1 MSTEDTGAP
10 SPLPPMSAPEL
21 PGKTPLAT
29 EIEETI
35 AKMDKPAP
43 RGMTS
48 KKAPPKPKRPEP
60 EPEEAEEPEAEAKK
74 PAEEPKPKAEP
85 VTQERL
91 SSGFAKL
98 ARQQRA
104 VEREEARIKAELAK
118 LEAAKQEHETTT
130 KSRMTDLEKRQAD
143 IDALVKL
150 FEEDEE
156 QFLEAV
162 AKKRGKTKEEF
173 YDRLTRRRLNGG
185 VPAPEDLI
193 ARSNSETEKLKQKL
207 EAMEKA
213 EAEKREAA
221 EKAREEDEKRSK
233 YEQAVAAENAGFLK
247 HVKEEGKYPLLSKE
261 ADADII
267 AVARKAAGN
276 TPVGYAEIAAYLEEL
291 LTFQKWKE
299 DNAGKPAEAET
310 PKESAPKPEG
320 QKAEPKAAKTITN
333 KMATPRTPKSEST
346 PRNDDERLAR
356 AVGTWK

>member
-1 MSTEDTGAP
+1 MQ
-10 SPLPPMSAPEL
+10 APEL

-60 EPEEAEEPEAEAKK
+60 KEEPEAEEESEPEVKK
-74 PAEEPKPKAEP
+74 PAEPEKKEP
-85 VTQERL
+85 VTQEKL

-98 ARQQRA
+98 ARQQKA

-162 AKKRGKTKEEF
+162 AKKRGTTKDAF

-185 VPAPEDLI
+185 VQAPEDQI
-193 ARSNSETEKLKQKL
+193 ARSNGETEKLRQKL
-207 EAMEKA
+207 EAI
-213 EAEKREAA
+213 EAEKKAEKEAA
-221 EKAREEDEKRSK
+221 EKEKKDAEDRARMEA
-233 YEQAVAAENAGFLK
+233 AVHAENAGFLK

-276 TPVGYAEIAAYLEEL
+276 TPVGYAEIADYLERL
-291 LTFQKWKE
+291 LTFQKWQE
-299 DNAGKPAEAET
+299 EQAGKPAEAET
-310 PKESAPKPEG
+310 PKTESAPKPEG
-320 QKAEPKAAKTITN
+320 QKAEPKKASTITN